1 MSDWEVRGMRDID
14 QVKALLGFI
23 AFELGIV
30 IGLLWAVIA

>member
-1 MSDWEVRGMRDID
+1 MKDLD

>member
-1 MSDWEVRGMRDID
+1 MMRDID

-30 IGLLWAVIA
+30 IGLLWVVIA